1 LRISTQL
8 KHNLILCFDFS
19 CLVLAGAQEDHGIG
33 SAAAK
38 VVAESMYSGKVKEM
52 GLVLLQKDAYI
63 PEQNDG
69 GFGMLASYDRLT
81 EAEVIK
87 LQLKLARAIV
97 VFMEILHLLIARN
110 RDLLLEVMEA
120 RKRGEVI
127 STAASVGYQNRGAA
141 SVARSRSGTPE
152 STSRQRGHSRGLSN
166 ASGISTGFVSIG
178 ETEASR
184 DASAS
189 NFSSLMANDK
199 TDKNI
204 AVQSELQRTFI
215 GMAKTLYNPLTA
227 ILGEDTP
234 RWLKE
239 ICKDNYFSSSIYK
252 RTENEIRMAEE
263 IYFFTPNN
271 LISGAPDQGENYAPP
286 FQVMSIDSSAHSLG
300 YDSTNGSMGGRS
312 RGSTPR
318 RRGVSKQNTFGS
330 GLSTDS
336 SVFHV

>member
-1 LRISTQL
+1 
-8 KHNLILCFDFS
+8 
-19 CLVLAGAQEDHGIG
+19 
-33 SAAAK
+33 
-38 VVAESMYSGKVKEM
+38 MYSGKVKEM
-52 GLVLLQKDAYI
+52 GLVLLQKDAYV

-81 EAEVIK
+81 ETEVAN

-127 STAASVGYQNRGAA
+127 STTASVGYQNRGAV
-141 SVARSRSGTPE
+141 SVARSRSATPE

-166 ASGISTGFVSIG
+166 VSGISTGYVSNG

-184 DASAS
+184 RHADDASAS

-215 GMAKTLYNPLTA
+215 GMAKALYNPLTV
-227 ILGEDTP
+227 ILGDDTP

-252 RTENEIRMAEE
+252 RPEIEIRMAEE

-271 LISGAPDQGENYAPP
+271 DLISGAPVPGENYPPP
-286 FQVMSIDSSAHSLG
+286 FQVMSIDSSANSLG

-312 RGSTPR
+312 RGNTPR
-318 RRGVSKQNTFGS
+318 RRGVSKQNTYGS
-330 GLSTDS
+330 GQSTDS

>member
-1 LRISTQL
+1 
-8 KHNLILCFDFS
+8 
-19 CLVLAGAQEDHGIG
+19 
-33 SAAAK
+33 
-38 VVAESMYSGKVKEM
+38 MYSGKVKEM
-52 GLVLLQKDAYI
+52 GLVLLQKDAYVS
-63 PEQNDG
+63 EQNDG

-127 STAASVGYQNRGAA
+127 STTASVGYQNRGAA

-152 STSRQRGHSRGLSN
+152 SMSRQRGHSRGLSN
-166 ASGISTGFVSIG
+166 TSGISTGYISNG

-184 DASAS
+184 RHTDDASAS

-227 ILGEDTP
+227 ILGDDTP

-252 RTENEIRMAEE
+252 RTESEIRMAEE

-271 LISGAPDQGENYAPP
+271 LISGAPDQVENYAPP
-286 FQVMSIDSSAHSLG
+286 FQVMSIDSGAHSLG